1 LVKERARGLYSFNRG
16 DLSGEL
22 EELRE
27 CVAGVKSERVVEVVQ
42 LSWSIMEISEALV
55 DLGVFPIWDI
65 PKRPKLAR
73 DVLTVAGLILECL
86 LEDHASGAG
95 SWV

>member
-1 LVKERARGLYSFNRG
+1 
-16 DLSGEL
+16 
-22 EELRE
+22 
-27 CVAGVKSERVVEVVQ
+27 VAGVKSERVVEAVQ

-65 PKRPKLAR
+65 PKRPKLDR
-73 DVLTVAGLILECL
+73 DVLTVAGLILERL